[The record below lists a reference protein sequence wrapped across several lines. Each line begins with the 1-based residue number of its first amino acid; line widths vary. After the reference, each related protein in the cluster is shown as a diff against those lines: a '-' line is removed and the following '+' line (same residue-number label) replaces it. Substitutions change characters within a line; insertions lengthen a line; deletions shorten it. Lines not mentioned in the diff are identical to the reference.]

1 MQTADTQQDQS
12 FNTGLIA
19 WFARNHVAANLLLVF
34 ICALGFYAISILKK
48 ETFPT
53 FTLDMIEI
61 GVPYPGAGP
70 EEVEKGILIK
80 IEESLTSIQ
89 GIDEL
94 RSVAREG
101 YGSVYVAVAQG
112 YELSDI
118 TDRVKLAVDR
128 ISTFPVDA
136 ERPYIIQTERKA
148 QALMVAVSGDLD
160 EFSMANLVTQI
171 REEIVALPEVTFAE
185 IRLKM
190 KQGLIKKPRY

>member
-1 MQTADTQQDQS
+1 M
-12 FNTGLIA
+12 
-19 WFARNHVAANLLLVF
+19 LLVF

-94 RSVAREG
+94 RSVME
-101 YGSVYVAVAQG
+101 
-112 YELSDI
+112 YERNNYEICLCQE
-118 TDRVKLAVDR
+118 RVHYTNWSHL
-128 ISTFPVDA
+128 
-136 ERPYIIQTERKA
+136 E
-148 QALMVAVSGDLD
+148 
-160 EFSMANLVTQI
+160 N
-171 REEIVALPEVTFAE
+171 
-185 IRLKM
+185 
-190 KQGLIKKPRY
+190 